1 MAVYSIHFLIK
12 YVIWEV
18 VVMKK
23 SAVIRTAAS
32 ALLCLSLTT
41 GAVMPKQA
49 YAWDWLSAG
58 LALFQVGAQYAYLNK
73 QVSYLDNKGRD
84 EYMGQIKDKYG
95 VNTDPTANA
104 MLARIMTRLSDAV
117 ALTDDSIVKKPY
129 NYFVNND
136 NSFNAFCTLGH
147 NMSVNI
153 GAFTKL
159 NYNEDELAFVIAHEM
174 GHGQKNHPS
183 AGVKRALPISIL
195 AALYASQNQNTA
207 SDIGAALVSTIGTAK
222 WVTKPMETQA
232 DKLAFDY
239 AVQAG
244 YNVGAGAAVWQR
256 ILEQNGS
263 KSSGFAELFNDHPT
277 SVSRRNNYSKKL
289 TEWSGNNVKV
299 NEDTGLITVAGKH
312 FYTPAKTA
320 TMSGPEQAY
329 LIGGNLAAVFHDG
342 RQKEAVWT
350 NSENVLLVGE
360 QPVMS
365 FDGVEEAGI
374 LENRL
379 RDILSSSEAK
389 AAADVQTEKETDKA
403 KLTKKT
409 KDETK
414 AMKEADTSATRPM
427 TMREKVEAYKAQQQ
441 K

>member
-1 MAVYSIHFLIK
+1 
-12 YVIWEV
+12 
-18 VVMKK
+18 MKK
-23 SAVIRTAAS
+23 SSIIRTAAS
-32 ALLCLSLTT
+32 AALCLSLTT

-49 YAWDWLSAG
+49 LAWDWLSAG
-58 LALFQVGAQYAYLNK
+58 LAMFQVGAEYAYLNK

-84 EYMGQIKDKYG
+84 EYMGQIKNKYG

-136 NSFNAFCTLGH
+136 KSFNAFCTLGH

-174 GHGQKNHPS
+174 GHGQKNHPA
-183 AGVKRALPISIL
+183 AGVKRALPLSIL
-195 AALYASQNQNTA
+195 GALYASQNRNSA
-207 SDIGAALVSTIGTAK
+207 SSVGAALVTTIGTAK
-222 WVTKPMETQA
+222 WVTKPMESQA

-239 AVQAG
+239 AVAAG
-244 YNVGAGAAVWQR
+244 YNVGAGAALWQH

-277 SVSRRNNYSKKL
+277 SVSRRDNYNKKI
-289 TEWSGNNVKV
+289 TEWSKNQVNVNK
-299 NEDTGLITVAGKH
+299 ETGLITVAGKP
-312 FYTPAKTA
+312 FYTPAKT
-320 TMSGPEQAY
+320 TNMSPQEQAF
-329 LIGGNLAAVFHDG
+329 LIAGNLSAVFHDG
-342 RQKEAVWT
+342 GQHDAVWT

-365 FDGVEEAGI
+365 LDGVAEAGTV
-374 LENRL
+374 ETRL
-379 RDILSSSEAK
+379 RDILSSSNVRTVVTEEIKDDNNSKRSTAK
-389 AAADVQTEKETDKA
+389 A
-403 KLTKKT
+403 
-409 KDETK
+409 ETK
-414 AMKEADTSATRPM
+414 QKQESTAETKPM
-427 TMREKVEAYKAQQQ
+427 TMRQKLEAYKAQQ

>member
-1 MAVYSIHFLIK
+1 
-12 YVIWEV
+12 
-18 VVMKK
+18 MKK
-23 SAVIRTAAS
+23 SSIIRTAAS
-32 ALLCLSLTT
+32 AALCLSLTT

-49 YAWDWLSAG
+49 LAWDWLSAG
-58 LALFQVGAQYAYLNK
+58 LALFQVGAEYAYLNK

-136 NSFNAFCTLGH
+136 KSFNAFCTLGH

-174 GHGQKNHPS
+174 GHGQKNHPA
-183 AGVKRALPISIL
+183 AGVKRALPLSL
-195 AALYASQNQNTA
+195 LGALYASQNRNSA
-207 SDIGAALVSTIGTAK
+207 SSVGAALVTTIGTAK
-222 WVTKPMETQA
+222 WVTKPMESQA

-239 AVQAG
+239 AVAAG
-244 YNVGAGAAVWQR
+244 YNVGAGAALWQH

-277 SVSRRNNYSKKL
+277 SVSRRDNYNKKI
-289 TEWSGNNVKV
+289 TEWSKNQVTV
-299 NEDTGLITVAGKH
+299 NKETGLITVAGKP
-312 FYTPAKTA
+312 FYTPAKT
-320 TMSGPEQAY
+320 TNMSPQEQAF
-329 LIGGNLAAVFHDG
+329 LIAGNLSAVFHDG
-342 RQKEAVWT
+342 GQHDAVWT
-350 NSENVLLVGE
+350 NSENTLLVGE

-365 FDGVEEAGI
+365 FDGVADADAIEK
-374 LENRL
+374 RL
-379 RDILSSSEAK
+379 RDILSGSNVRTVVTEEIKDDNNSKRSTAK
-389 AAADVQTEKETDKA
+389 A
-403 KLTKKT
+403 
-409 KDETK
+409 ETK
-414 AMKEADTSATRPM
+414 QKQESTAETKPM
-427 TMREKVEAYKAQQQ
+427 TMRQKLEAYKAQQ
-441 K
+441 

>member
-1 MAVYSIHFLIK
+1 M
-12 YVIWEV
+12 
-18 VVMKK
+18 
-23 SAVIRTAAS
+23 IRTSIIRAAAS
-32 ALLCLSLTT
+32 AVLCLSLTT
-41 GAVMPKQA
+41 GAVMPRQA

-58 LALFQVGAQYAYLNK
+58 LALFQVGAEYAYLNK

-104 MLARIMTRLSDAV
+104 MLARIMTQLSEAV

-183 AGVKRALPISIL
+183 AGVKKALPISIL
-195 AALYASQNQNTA
+195 AALYASQNQNAA

-232 DKLAFDY
+232 DKLAFEY

-277 SVSRRNNYSKKL
+277 SVSRRNNYSKKI

-329 LIGGNLAAVFHDG
+329 LIAGNLAAVFHDG
-342 RQKEAVWT
+342 SQHEAVWT
-350 NSENVLLVGE
+350 NSENMLLVGE

-365 FDGVEEAGI
+365 FDGIEEAGI

-379 RDILSSSEAK
+379 RDILSSSSLSEKVDAVKSGKSSAEKEEGSAVGTDPAK
-389 AAADVQTEKETDKA
+389 AAEN
-403 KLTKKT
+403 TKKKS
-409 KDETK
+409 KDSAAATETK
-414 AMKEADTSATRPM
+414 PM
-427 TMREKVEAYKAQQQ
+427 TMRQKLEAYYAQQQ
-441 K
+441 

>member
-1 MAVYSIHFLIK
+1 
-12 YVIWEV
+12 
-18 VVMKK
+18 MKK
-23 SAVIRTAAS
+23 SSIIRTAAS
-32 ALLCLSLTT
+32 AALCLSLTT
-41 GAVMPKQA
+41 GAVMPNQA
-49 YAWDWLSAG
+49 LAWDWLSAG
-58 LALFQVGAQYAYLNK
+58 LALFQVGAEYAYLNK

-136 NSFNAFCTLGH
+136 KSFNAFCTLGH

-174 GHGQKNHPS
+174 GHGQKNHPA
-183 AGVKRALPISIL
+183 AGVKRALPLSIL
-195 AALYASQNQNTA
+195 GALYASQNRNSA
-207 SDIGAALVSTIGTAK
+207 SSVGAALVTTIGTAK
-222 WVTKPMETQA
+222 WVTKPMESQA

-239 AVQAG
+239 AVAAG
-244 YNVGAGAAVWQR
+244 YNVGAGAALWQH

-277 SVSRRNNYSKKL
+277 SVSRRDNYNKKI
-289 TEWSGNNVKV
+289 TEWSKNQVTV
-299 NEDTGLITVAGKH
+299 NKETGLITVAGKP
-312 FYTPAKTA
+312 FYTPAKT
-320 TMSGPEQAY
+320 TNMSPQEQAF
-329 LIGGNLAAVFHDG
+329 LIAGNLSAVFHDG
-342 RQKEAVWT
+342 GQHDAVWT

-365 FDGVEEAGI
+365 LDGVAEAGTV
-374 LENRL
+374 ETRL
-379 RDILSSSEAK
+379 RDILSSSKAVNGRASALLDKEKADAK
-389 AAADVQTEKETDKA
+389 ADKTSEPKTESNAKDVNTAKVKA
-403 KLTKKT
+403 KQKQ
-409 KDETK
+409 DSSAETK
-414 AMKEADTSATRPM
+414 PM
-427 TMREKVEAYKAQQQ
+427 TMRQKLEAYKAQQ
-441 K
+441 

>member
-1 MAVYSIHFLIK
+1 
-12 YVIWEV
+12 
-18 VVMKK
+18 MKK
-23 SAVIRTAAS
+23 SSIIRTAAS
-32 ALLCLSLTT
+32 AALCLSLTT

-49 YAWDWLSAG
+49 LAWDWLSAG
-58 LALFQVGAQYAYLNK
+58 LALFQVGAEYAYLNK

-104 MLARIMTRLSDAV
+104 MLTRIMTRLSDAV

-136 NSFNAFCTLGH
+136 KSFNAFCTLGH

-174 GHGQKNHPS
+174 GHGQKNHPA
-183 AGVKRALPISIL
+183 AGVKRALPLSIL
-195 AALYASQNQNTA
+195 GALYASQNRNSA
-207 SDIGAALVSTIGTAK
+207 SSVGAALVTTIGTAK
-222 WVTKPMETQA
+222 WVTKPMESQA

-239 AVQAG
+239 AVAAG
-244 YNVGAGAAVWQR
+244 YNVGAGAALWQH

-277 SVSRRNNYSKKL
+277 SVSRRDNYNKKI
-289 TEWSGNNVKV
+289 TEWSKNQVTV
-299 NEDTGLITVAGKH
+299 NKETGLITVAGKP
-312 FYTPAKTA
+312 FYTPAKT
-320 TMSGPEQAY
+320 TNMSPQEQAF
-329 LIGGNLAAVFHDG
+329 LIAGNLSAVFHDG
-342 RQKEAVWT
+342 GQHDAVWT
-350 NSENVLLVGE
+350 NSNNILLIGE

-365 FDGVEEAGI
+365 LDGVTEADAV
-374 LENRL
+374 EKRL
-379 RDILSSSEAK
+379 RDILNSSK
-389 AAADVQTEKETDKA
+389 AVNEKASALLGREKADKA
-403 KLTKKT
+403 SELKT
-409 KDETK
+409 ESSAKNVNTAKVKAEQKQESTAETK
-414 AMKEADTSATRPM
+414 PM
-427 TMREKVEAYKAQQQ
+427 TMRQKLEAYKVQQ

>member
-1 MAVYSIHFLIK
+1 
-12 YVIWEV
+12 
-18 VVMKK
+18 MKK
-23 SAVIRTAAS
+23 SSIIRIAAS
-32 ALLCLSLTT
+32 AALCLLLTT

-49 YAWDWLSAG
+49 LAWDWLSAG
-58 LALFQVGAQYAYLNK
+58 LALFQVGAEYAYLNK

-136 NSFNAFCTLGH
+136 KSFNAFCTLGH

-174 GHGQKNHPS
+174 GHGQKNHPA
-183 AGVKRALPISIL
+183 AGVKRALPLSIL
-195 AALYASQNQNTA
+195 GALYASQNRNSA
-207 SDIGAALVSTIGTAK
+207 SSVGAALVTTIGTAK
-222 WVTKPMETQA
+222 WVTKPMESQA

-239 AVQAG
+239 AVAAG
-244 YNVGAGAAVWQR
+244 YNVGAGAALWQH

-277 SVSRRNNYSKKL
+277 SVSRRDNYNKKI
-289 TEWSGNNVKV
+289 TEWSKNQVNVNK
-299 NEDTGLITVAGKH
+299 ETGLITVAGKP
-312 FYTPAKTA
+312 FYTPAKT
-320 TMSGPEQAY
+320 TNMSPQEQAF
-329 LIGGNLAAVFHDG
+329 LIAGNLSAVFHDG
-342 RQKEAVWT
+342 GQHDAVWT
-350 NSENVLLVGE
+350 NSENTLLVGE

-365 FDGVEEAGI
+365 FDSVADADAVEK
-374 LENRL
+374 RL
-379 RDILSSSEAK
+379 REILSSSNVRTVVTEEIKDDNNSKRSTAK
-389 AAADVQTEKETDKA
+389 VKAEQKQESAA
-403 KLTKKT
+403 
-409 KDETK
+409 ETK
-414 AMKEADTSATRPM
+414 PM
-427 TMREKVEAYKAQQQ
+427 TMRQKLEAYKAQQ

>member
-1 MAVYSIHFLIK
+1 
-12 YVIWEV
+12 
-18 VVMKK
+18 MKK
-23 SAVIRTAAS
+23 SSIIRTAAS
-32 ALLCLSLTT
+32 AALCLSLTA

-49 YAWDWLSAG
+49 LAWDWLSAG
-58 LALFQVGAQYAYLNK
+58 LAMFQVGAEYAYLNK

-136 NSFNAFCTLGH
+136 KSFNAFCTLGH

-174 GHGQKNHPS
+174 GHGQKNHPA
-183 AGVKRALPISIL
+183 AGVKRALPLSIL
-195 AALYASQNQNTA
+195 GALYASQNRNSA
-207 SDIGAALVSTIGTAK
+207 SSVGAALVTTIGTAK
-222 WVTKPMETQA
+222 WVTKPMESQA

-239 AVQAG
+239 AVAAG
-244 YNVGAGAAVWQR
+244 YNVGGGAALWQH

-277 SVSRRNNYSKKL
+277 SVSRRDNYNKKI
-289 TEWSGNNVKV
+289 TEWSKNQVTV
-299 NEDTGLITVAGKH
+299 NKETGLITVAGKP
-312 FYTPAKTA
+312 FYTPAKTSS
-320 TMSGPEQAY
+320 MSPQEQAF
-329 LIGGNLAAVFHDG
+329 LIAGNLSAVFHD
-342 RQKEAVWT
+342 
-350 NSENVLLVGE
+350 SENVLLVGE

-365 FDGVEEAGI
+365 LDGVTEADAV
-374 LENRL
+374 EKRL
-379 RDILSSSEAK
+379 RDILSSSRAVKEKGSALLGRETADAK
-389 AAADVQTEKETDKA
+389 ADKDSELKSESNAKDVNIAKA
-403 KLTKKT
+403 
-409 KDETK
+409 ETK
-414 AMKEADTSATRPM
+414 QQKESVTETKPM
-427 TMREKVEAYKAQQQ
+427 TMRQKLETYKAQQ

>member
-1 MAVYSIHFLIK
+1 
-12 YVIWEV
+12 
-18 VVMKK
+18 MKK
-23 SAVIRTAAS
+23 SSIIRIAAS
-32 ALLCLSLTT
+32 AALCLSLTT

-49 YAWDWLSAG
+49 LAWDWLSAG
-58 LALFQVGAQYAYLNK
+58 LALFQVGAEYAYLNK

-136 NSFNAFCTLGH
+136 KSFNAFCTLGH

-174 GHGQKNHPS
+174 GHGQKNHPA
-183 AGVKRALPISIL
+183 AGVKRALPLSIL
-195 AALYASQNQNTA
+195 GALYASQNRNSA
-207 SDIGAALVSTIGTAK
+207 SSVGAALVTTIGTAK
-222 WVTKPMETQA
+222 WVTKPMESQA

-239 AVQAG
+239 AVAAG
-244 YNVGAGAAVWQR
+244 YNVGAGAALWQH

-277 SVSRRNNYSKKL
+277 SVSRRDNYNKKI
-289 TEWSGNNVKV
+289 TEWSKNQVNVNK
-299 NEDTGLITVAGKH
+299 ETGLITVAGKP
-312 FYTPAKTA
+312 FYTPAKT
-320 TMSGPEQAY
+320 TNMSPQEQAF
-329 LIGGNLAAVFHDG
+329 LIAGNLSAVFHDG
-342 RQKEAVWT
+342 GQHDAVWT
-350 NSENVLLVGE
+350 NSENTLLVGE

-365 FDGVEEAGI
+365 FDSVADADAVEK
-374 LENRL
+374 RL
-379 RDILSSSEAK
+379 REILSSSNVRTVVTEEIKDDNNSKRSTAK
-389 AAADVQTEKETDKA
+389 VKAEQKQESAA
-403 KLTKKT
+403 
-409 KDETK
+409 ETK
-414 AMKEADTSATRPM
+414 PM
-427 TMREKVEAYKAQQQ
+427 TMRQKLEAYKAQQ

>member
-1 MAVYSIHFLIK
+1 
-12 YVIWEV
+12 
-18 VVMKK
+18 MKK

-32 ALLCLSLTT
+32 AVLCLSLTT

-49 YAWDWLSAG
+49 FAWDWLSAG
-58 LALFQVGAQYAYLNK
+58 LALFQVGAEYAYLNK

-84 EYMGQIKDKYG
+84 DYMGQIKDKYG

-136 NSFNAFCTLGH
+136 KAFNAFCTLGH

-183 AGVKRALPISIL
+183 AGVKRALPLSIVS
-195 AALYASQNQNTA
+195 ALYASQNQNTA
-207 SDIGAALVSTIGTAK
+207 SSIGAALVSTIGTAK
-222 WVTKPMETQA
+222 WVTKPMESQA

-239 AVQAG
+239 ATAAG
-244 YNVGAGAAVWQR
+244 YNVGAGAALWQH

-277 SVSRRNNYSKKL
+277 SINRRNAYNKKI

-299 NEDTGLITVAGKH
+299 NEENGLITVAGKP
-312 FYTPAKTA
+312 FYTPEKTA
-320 TMSGPEQAY
+320 AMSPQEQAF
-329 LIGGNLAAVFHDG
+329 LIAGNLAAVFREG
-342 RQKEAVWT
+342 RQREPVWT
-350 NSENVLLVGE
+350 NSENMLLVGE

-365 FDGVEEAGI
+365 FDGVAESGTVEK
-374 LENRL
+374 RL
-379 RDILSSSEAK
+379 REILSNSK
-389 AAADVQTEKETDKA
+389 GKDIAAD
-403 KLTKKT
+403 KK
-409 KDETK
+409 
-414 AMKEADTSATRPM
+414 
-427 TMREKVEAYKAQQQ
+427 
-441 K
+441 

>member
-1 MAVYSIHFLIK
+1 
-12 YVIWEV
+12 
-18 VVMKK
+18 MKK
-23 SAVIRTAAS
+23 SSIIRTAAS
-32 ALLCLSLTT
+32 AALCLSLTT

-49 YAWDWLSAG
+49 LAWDWLSAG
-58 LALFQVGAQYAYLNK
+58 LALFQVGAEYAYLNK

-136 NSFNAFCTLGH
+136 KSFNAFCTLGH

-174 GHGQKNHPS
+174 GHGQKNHPA
-183 AGVKRALPISIL
+183 AGVKRALPLSIL
-195 AALYASQNQNTA
+195 GALYASQNRNSA
-207 SDIGAALVSTIGTAK
+207 SSVGAALVTTIGTAK
-222 WVTKPMETQA
+222 WVTKPMESQA

-239 AVQAG
+239 AVAAG
-244 YNVGAGAAVWQR
+244 YNVGAGAALWQH

-277 SVSRRNNYSKKL
+277 SVSRRDNYNKKI
-289 TEWSGNNVKV
+289 TEWSKNQVNVNK
-299 NEDTGLITVAGKH
+299 ETGLITVAGKP
-312 FYTPAKTA
+312 FYTPAKT
-320 TMSGPEQAY
+320 TNMSPQEQAF
-329 LIGGNLAAVFHDG
+329 LIAGNLSAVFHDG
-342 RQKEAVWT
+342 GQHDAVWT
-350 NSENVLLVGE
+350 NSENTLLVGE

-365 FDGVEEAGI
+365 FDGVADADAVEK
-374 LENRL
+374 RL
-379 RDILSSSEAK
+379 RDILSSSNVRTVVTEEIKDDNHSKRSTAK
-389 AAADVQTEKETDKA
+389 VKAEQKQESAA
-403 KLTKKT
+403 
-409 KDETK
+409 ETK
-414 AMKEADTSATRPM
+414 PM
-427 TMREKVEAYKAQQQ
+427 TMRQKLEAYKAQQ

>member
-1 MAVYSIHFLIK
+1 
-12 YVIWEV
+12 
-18 VVMKK
+18 MKK
-23 SAVIRTAAS
+23 SSIIRTAAS
-32 ALLCLSLTT
+32 AALCLSLTT

-49 YAWDWLSAG
+49 LAWDWLSAG
-58 LALFQVGAQYAYLNK
+58 LAMFQVGAEYAYLNK

-136 NSFNAFCTLGH
+136 KSFNAFCTLGH

-153 GAFTKL
+153 GAFDKL

-174 GHGQKNHPS
+174 GHGQKNHPA
-183 AGVKRALPISIL
+183 AGVKRALPLSIL
-195 AALYASQNQNTA
+195 GALYASQNRNSA
-207 SDIGAALVSTIGTAK
+207 SSVGAALVTTIGTAK
-222 WVTKPMETQA
+222 WVTKPMESQA

-239 AVQAG
+239 AVAAG
-244 YNVGAGAAVWQR
+244 YNVGAGAALWQH

-277 SVSRRNNYSKKL
+277 SVSRRDNYNKKI
-289 TEWSGNNVKV
+289 TEWSKNQVTV
-299 NEDTGLITVAGKH
+299 NKETGLITVAGKP
-312 FYTPAKTA
+312 FYTPAKT
-320 TMSGPEQAY
+320 TNMSPQEQAF
-329 LIGGNLAAVFHDG
+329 LIAGNLSAVFHDG
-342 RQKEAVWT
+342 GQHDAVWT
-350 NSENVLLVGE
+350 NSENTLLVGE

-365 FDGVEEAGI
+365 FDGVADADAVEK
-374 LENRL
+374 RL
-379 RDILSSSEAK
+379 RDILSSSNVRTVVTEEIKDDNNSKRSTTK
-389 AAADVQTEKETDKA
+389 A
-403 KLTKKT
+403 
-409 KDETK
+409 ETK
-414 AMKEADTSATRPM
+414 QKQESAAETKPM
-427 TMREKVEAYKAQQQ
+427 TMRQKLEAYKAQQ

>member
-1 MAVYSIHFLIK
+1 
-12 YVIWEV
+12 
-18 VVMKK
+18 MKK
-23 SAVIRTAAS
+23 SSIIRTAAS
-32 ALLCLSLTT
+32 AALCLSLTA

-49 YAWDWLSAG
+49 LAWDWLSAG
-58 LALFQVGAQYAYLNK
+58 LAMFQVGAEYAYLNK

-136 NSFNAFCTLGH
+136 KSFNAFCTLGH

-174 GHGQKNHPS
+174 GHGQKNHPA
-183 AGVKRALPISIL
+183 AGVKRALPLSIL
-195 AALYASQNQNTA
+195 GALYASQNRNSA
-207 SDIGAALVSTIGTAK
+207 SSVGAALVTTIGTAK
-222 WVTKPMETQA
+222 WVTKPMESQA

-239 AVQAG
+239 AVAAG
-244 YNVGAGAAVWQR
+244 YNVGGGAALWQH

-277 SVSRRNNYSKKL
+277 SVSRRDNYNKKI
-289 TEWSGNNVKV
+289 TEWSKNQVTV
-299 NEDTGLITVAGKH
+299 NKETGLITVAGKP
-312 FYTPAKTA
+312 FYTPAKTSS
-320 TMSGPEQAY
+320 MSPQEQAF
-329 LIGGNLAAVFHDG
+329 LIAGNLSAVFHEGGQHD
-342 RQKEAVWT
+342 AVWT

-365 FDGVEEAGI
+365 LDGVTEADAV
-374 LENRL
+374 EKRL
-379 RDILSSSEAK
+379 RDILSSSRAVKEKGSALLGRETADAK
-389 AAADVQTEKETDKA
+389 ADKDSELKSESNAKDVNIAKA
-403 KLTKKT
+403 
-409 KDETK
+409 ETK
-414 AMKEADTSATRPM
+414 QQKESVTETKPM
-427 TMREKVEAYKAQQQ
+427 TMRQKLETYKAQQ

>member
-1 MAVYSIHFLIK
+1 
-12 YVIWEV
+12 
-18 VVMKK
+18 MKK
-23 SAVIRTAAS
+23 SSIIRTAAS
-32 ALLCLSLTT
+32 AALCLSLTT

-49 YAWDWLSAG
+49 LAWDWLSAG
-58 LALFQVGAQYAYLNK
+58 LAMFQVGAEYAYLNK

-84 EYMGQIKDKYG
+84 EYMGQIKNKYG

-136 NSFNAFCTLGH
+136 KSFNAFCTLGH

-174 GHGQKNHPS
+174 GHGQKNHPA
-183 AGVKRALPISIL
+183 AGVKRALPLSIL
-195 AALYASQNQNTA
+195 GALYASQNRNSA
-207 SDIGAALVSTIGTAK
+207 SSVGAALVTTIGTAK
-222 WVTKPMETQA
+222 WVTKPMESQA

-239 AVQAG
+239 AVAAG
-244 YNVGAGAAVWQR
+244 YNVGGGAALWQH

-277 SVSRRNNYSKKL
+277 SVSRRDNYNKKI
-289 TEWSGNNVKV
+289 TEWSKNQVTV
-299 NEDTGLITVAGKH
+299 NKETGLITVAGKP
-312 FYTPAKTA
+312 FYTPAKTSS
-320 TMSGPEQAY
+320 MSPQEQAF
-329 LIGGNLAAVFHDG
+329 LIAGNLSAVFHEGGQHD
-342 RQKEAVWT
+342 AVWT

-365 FDGVEEAGI
+365 LDGVTEADAV
-374 LENRL
+374 EKRL
-379 RDILSSSEAK
+379 RDILSSSRAVKEKGSALLGRETADAK
-389 AAADVQTEKETDKA
+389 ADKDSELKSESNAKDVNIAKA
-403 KLTKKT
+403 
-409 KDETK
+409 ETK
-414 AMKEADTSATRPM
+414 QQKESVTETKPM
-427 TMREKVEAYKAQQQ
+427 TMRQKLETYKAQQ

>member
-1 MAVYSIHFLIK
+1 
-12 YVIWEV
+12 
-18 VVMKK
+18 MKK
-23 SAVIRTAAS
+23 SSIIRTAAS
-32 ALLCLSLTT
+32 AALCLSLTT

-49 YAWDWLSAG
+49 LAWDWLSAG
-58 LALFQVGAQYAYLNK
+58 LALFQVGAEYAYLNK

-136 NSFNAFCTLGH
+136 KSFNAFCTLGH

-174 GHGQKNHPS
+174 GHGQKNHPA
-183 AGVKRALPISIL
+183 AGVKRALPLSIL
-195 AALYASQNQNTA
+195 GALYASQNRNSA
-207 SDIGAALVSTIGTAK
+207 SSVGAALVTTIGTAK
-222 WVTKPMETQA
+222 WVTKPMESQA

-239 AVQAG
+239 AVAAG
-244 YNVGAGAAVWQR
+244 YNVGAGAALWQH

-277 SVSRRNNYSKKL
+277 SVSRRDNYNKKI
-289 TEWSGNNVKV
+289 TEWSKNQVNVNK
-299 NEDTGLITVAGKH
+299 ETGLITVAGKP
-312 FYTPAKTA
+312 FYTPAKT
-320 TMSGPEQAY
+320 TNMSPQEQAF
-329 LIGGNLAAVFHDG
+329 LIAGNLSAVFHDG
-342 RQKEAVWT
+342 GQHDAVWT

-365 FDGVEEAGI
+365 LDGVAEAGTV
-374 LENRL
+374 ETRL
-379 RDILSSSEAK
+379 RDILSSSKAVNERASALLDKEKADAK
-389 AAADVQTEKETDKA
+389 ADKTSEPKTESSAKDVNTAKVKAEQKQESAA
-403 KLTKKT
+403 
-409 KDETK
+409 ETK
-414 AMKEADTSATRPM
+414 PM
-427 TMREKVEAYKAQQQ
+427 TMRQKLEAFKAQQ

>member
-1 MAVYSIHFLIK
+1 
-12 YVIWEV
+12 
-18 VVMKK
+18 MKK
-23 SAVIRTAAS
+23 SSIIRTAAS
-32 ALLCLSLTT
+32 AALCLSLTT

-49 YAWDWLSAG
+49 LAWDWLSAG
-58 LALFQVGAQYAYLNK
+58 LALFQVGAEYAYLNK

-136 NSFNAFCTLGH
+136 KSFNAFCTLGH

-174 GHGQKNHPS
+174 GHGQKNHPA
-183 AGVKRALPISIL
+183 AGVKRALPLSIL
-195 AALYASQNQNTA
+195 GALYASQNRNSA
-207 SDIGAALVSTIGTAK
+207 SSVGAALVTTIGTAK
-222 WVTKPMETQA
+222 WVTKPMESQA

-239 AVQAG
+239 AVAAG
-244 YNVGAGAAVWQR
+244 YNVGAGAALWQH

-277 SVSRRNNYSKKL
+277 SVSRRDNYNKKI
-289 TEWSGNNVKV
+289 TEWSKNLVTV
-299 NEDTGLITVAGKH
+299 NKETGLITVAGKP
-312 FYTPAKTA
+312 FYTPVKT
-320 TMSGPEQAY
+320 TNMSPQEQAF
-329 LIGGNLAAVFHDG
+329 LIAGNLSAVFHDG
-342 RQKEAVWT
+342 GQHDAVWT

-365 FDGVEEAGI
+365 LDGVTEADTV
-374 LENRL
+374 EKRL
-379 RDILSSSEAK
+379 RDILSNSNVRTVVTEEIKDDNHSKRSTAK
-389 AAADVQTEKETDKA
+389 A
-403 KLTKKT
+403 
-409 KDETK
+409 ETK
-414 AMKEADTSATRPM
+414 QKQESAAETKPM
-427 TMREKVEAYKAQQQ
+427 TMRQKLEAYKAQQ
-441 K
+441 

>member
-1 MAVYSIHFLIK
+1 
-12 YVIWEV
+12 
-18 VVMKK
+18 MKK
-23 SAVIRTAAS
+23 SSIIRTAAS
-32 ALLCLSLTT
+32 VALCLSLTT

-49 YAWDWLSAG
+49 MAWDWLSAG
-58 LALFQVGAQYAYLNK
+58 LALFQVGAEYAYLNK

-84 EYMGQIKDKYG
+84 GYMDQIKDKYG

-104 MLARIMTRLSDAV
+104 MLSRVMTRLSDAV
-117 ALTDDSIVKKPY
+117 ALSDPSIVQKPY

-136 NSFNAFCTLGH
+136 KSFNAFCTLGH

-153 GAFTKL
+153 GTFDKL

-174 GHGQKNHPS
+174 GHGQKNHPA
-183 AGVKRALPISIL
+183 AGVKRALPLSIL
-195 AALYASQNQNTA
+195 SALYASQNRNSA
-207 SDIGAALVSTIGTAK
+207 SSIGAALVSTVGTAK
-222 WVTKPMETQA
+222 WLTKPMESQA

-239 AVQAG
+239 AVAAG
-244 YNVGAGAAVWQR
+244 YNVGAGAALWQH

-277 SVSRRNNYSKKL
+277 SVSRRNNYSKKI
-289 TEWSGNNVKV
+289 TEWSRNQVKV

-329 LIGGNLAAVFHDG
+329 LIAGGLASVFHDG
-342 RQKEAVWT
+342 RQREAVWT

-365 FDGVEEAGI
+365 FDGVEEAGM

-379 RDILSSSEAK
+379 RDILSNSTLSEKADVVPDIEK
-389 AAADVQTEKETDKA
+389 AAE
-403 KLTKKT
+403 TKK
-409 KDETK
+409 KKSKARGETLSH
-414 AMKEADTSATRPM
+414 ASFES
-427 TMREKVEAYKAQQQ
+427 
-441 K
+441 

>member
-1 MAVYSIHFLIK
+1 
-12 YVIWEV
+12 
-18 VVMKK
+18 MKK

-32 ALLCLSLTT
+32 ALLCMSLTT

-58 LALFQVGAQYAYLNK
+58 LALFQVGAEYAYLNK

-277 SVSRRNNYSKKL
+277 SISRRNNYSKKI
-289 TEWSGNNVKV
+289 TEWSRNQVKV

-329 LIGGNLAAVFHDG
+329 LIAGSLASVFHDG
-342 RQKEAVWT
+342 WQREAVWT

-365 FDGVEEAGI
+365 FDGVEEAGM

-379 RDILSSSEAK
+379 RDILSNSTLSEKADVVPDIEK
-389 AAADVQTEKETDKA
+389 AAE
-403 KLTKKT
+403 TKKKKSKT
-409 KDETK
+409 RGETLSH
-414 AMKEADTSATRPM
+414 ASFES
-427 TMREKVEAYKAQQQ
+427 
-441 K
+441 

>member
-1 MAVYSIHFLIK
+1 
-12 YVIWEV
+12 
-18 VVMKK
+18 MKK
-23 SAVIRTAAS
+23 SSIIRTAAS
-32 ALLCLSLTT
+32 AALCLSLTT

-49 YAWDWLSAG
+49 LAWDWLSAG
-58 LALFQVGAQYAYLNK
+58 LAMFQVGAEYAYLNK

-84 EYMGQIKDKYG
+84 EYMGQIKNKYG

-136 NSFNAFCTLGH
+136 KSFNAFCTLGH

-174 GHGQKNHPS
+174 GHGQKNHPA
-183 AGVKRALPISIL
+183 AGVKRALPLSIL
-195 AALYASQNQNTA
+195 GALYASQNRNSA
-207 SDIGAALVSTIGTAK
+207 SSVGAALVTTIGTAK
-222 WVTKPMETQA
+222 WVTKPMESQA

-239 AVQAG
+239 AVAAG
-244 YNVGAGAAVWQR
+244 YNVGAGAALWQH

-277 SVSRRNNYSKKL
+277 SVSRRDNYNKKI
-289 TEWSGNNVKV
+289 TEWSKKQVTV
-299 NEDTGLITVAGKH
+299 NKETGLITVAGKP
-312 FYTPAKTA
+312 FYTPAKT
-320 TMSGPEQAY
+320 TNMSPQEQAF
-329 LIGGNLAAVFHDG
+329 LIAGNLSAVFHDG
-342 RQKEAVWT
+342 GQHDAVWT
-350 NSENVLLVGE
+350 NSENTLLVGE

-365 FDGVEEAGI
+365 FDGVADSDAVEK
-374 LENRL
+374 RL
-379 RDILSSSEAK
+379 RDILSSSK
-389 AAADVQTEKETDKA
+389 AVKEKGSALMGREKAD
-403 KLTKKT
+403 T
-409 KDETK
+409 KDEKASEPKTK
-414 AMKEADTSATRPM
+414 SSVEDVNTANVKAEQKQESAAETKPM
-427 TMREKVEAYKAQQQ
+427 TVRQKLEAYKAQQ

>member
-1 MAVYSIHFLIK
+1 
-12 YVIWEV
+12 
-18 VVMKK
+18 MKK

-277 SVSRRNNYSKKL
+277 SISRRNNYSKKI
-289 TEWSGNNVKV
+289 TEWSRNQVKV

-329 LIGGNLAAVFHDG
+329 LIAGSLASVFHDG
-342 RQKEAVWT
+342 RQREAVWT
-350 NSENVLLVGE
+350 NSENALLVGE

-365 FDGVEEAGI
+365 FDGGEEAGM

-379 RDILSSSEAK
+379 RDILSNSTLSEKADVVPDIEK
-389 AAADVQTEKETDKA
+389 AAENKKKES
-403 KLTKKT
+403 KT
-409 KDETK
+409 RGETLSH
-414 AMKEADTSATRPM
+414 ASFES
-427 TMREKVEAYKAQQQ
+427 
-441 K
+441 